1 MSAQLLIETPW
12 MRNEVVQKNGTGYV
26 KKHGFLNNPSMIL
39 VNGGGP
45 TNSILFKSLLML
57 ENWNWCQIKA

>member
-1 MSAQLLIETPW
+1 

-57 ENWNWCQIKA
+57 EN